1 MRIFVAYTE
10 IFSITMNYLLLAS
23 KLEPSLTMINETFGE
38 REKPVCHQKQKLSN
52 VPERVENKLYRLTYK
67 TPSRFLN
74 HEAIITGNSDYSEVV
89 FAFKLEFQ
97 DTFSNKC

>member
-1 MRIFVAYTE
+1 MKIFVAYTE

-52 VPERVENKLYRLTYK
+52 VPERVQNKLYRLTYK
-67 TPSRFLN
+67 TPTRFLN
-74 HEAIITGNSDYSEVV
+74 HEAIITRNSDYSEVV
-89 FAFKLEFQ
+89 FAF
-97 DTFSNKC
+97 

>member
-1 MRIFVAYTE
+1 
-10 IFSITMNYLLLAS
+10 MNYLLLAS

-67 TPSRFLN
+67 TPTRFLN

>member
-1 MRIFVAYTE
+1 
-10 IFSITMNYLLLAS
+10 MNYLLLAS

-67 TPSRFLN
+67 TPTRFLS
-74 HEAIITGNSDYSEVV
+74 HEAIITQNSNYSES
-89 FAFKLEFQ
+89 FSRFKLEFQ
-97 DTFSNKC
+97 DTFSNKR

>member
-1 MRIFVAYTE
+1 M
-10 IFSITMNYLLLAS
+10 
-23 KLEPSLTMINETFGE
+23 
-38 REKPVCHQKQKLSN
+38 
-52 VPERVENKLYRLTYK
+52 PERVENKLYRLTYK
-67 TPSRFLN
+67 TPTRFLN